1 MSIIRSVPALL
12 LVSLVM
18 LTPFQSSLQAQ
29 EGRYELG
36 RRLQRFERAW
46 QEASPKERAA
56 STVPMQAAVSA
67 FFSLRWLDA
76 ARQLDEASTC
86 FKVPVA
92 NDSNYRWCMAQ
103 RCVASPMLADISD
116 RQLNI
121 SLSPFYSIDAAPD
134 ESLRIRFLLRP
145 LLDSDDLFSSGR
157 APEDDSSSSVLRE
170 LDSVPLGGGNWT
182 VELPILNEGDYW
194 LVTEALWDDQRIE
207 VARTIISRTKS
218 LSPRLN
224 NLTTAIDI
232 GKNDGTASGRATLRN
247 CMNLL
252 ADVRDGSIQ
261 EIDYPAH
268 RLLLDCERL
277 IELRLDSRAYFN
289 QSLSGNVWMALGK
302 EKRTAVCRIYV
313 PKAGDDTPRP
323 VLFLFHGAG
332 GSENMF
338 FETYGAGRTIEL
350 ANARGWIV
358 VAPRQ
363 SLLGGLGMSAE
374 QMVQVLE
381 DHVSIDRQQIFF
393 MGHSMGASQAV
404 NQSVLTPKLPRAVV
418 ALGGGGRP
426 GKTTNPTT
434 SWFIGAG
441 DRDFGLRGAQAL
453 ETSLKA
459 NGVDVDLKVYPNVEH
474 MVIVQAALDD
484 VFAFLDRMK

>member
-1 MSIIRSVPALL
+1 MAIIRSVHALM

-18 LTPFQSSLQAQ
+18 LTHFQSSLQAQ

-46 QEASPKERAA
+46 QEASPAAREA

-76 ARQLDEASTC
+76 ARQLDEASAC
-86 FKVPVA
+86 FNVPVA
-92 NDSNYRWCMAQ
+92 NDNNYRWCMAQ
-103 RCVASPMLADISD
+103 RCVASPMIADVSD
-116 RQLNI
+116 RKLNI
-121 SLSPFYSIDAAPD
+121 RISPFYSLDTAPD
-134 ESLRIRFLLRP
+134 DSLKIRFQLQP
-145 LLDSDDLFSSGR
+145 LLDRDELFTWGR
-157 APEDDSSSSVLRE
+157 ASEDDSSRIAWHELASVSK
-170 LDSVPLGGGNWT
+170 DGGNWT
-182 VELPILNEGDYW
+182 FELPTLDEGDYW
-194 LVTEALWDDQRIE
+194 LVTEALWDDNRIE
-207 VARTIISRTKS
+207 VARTIISRTEA
-218 LSPRLN
+218 LSQRLD
-224 NLTTAIDI
+224 NLTTALQI
-232 GKNDGTASGRATLRN
+232 GKNDGTPSGRATLRN
-247 CMNLL
+247 CVNLL

-261 EIDYPAH
+261 EIDYPVH
-268 RLLLDCERL
+268 RILLDCERL
-277 IELRLDSRAYFN
+277 VELRLDSRAFFN
-289 QSLSGNVWMALGK
+289 QSVHGNAWMALGK

-313 PKAGDDTPRP
+313 PKDGNDNPRP

-338 FETYGAGRTIEL
+338 FETYGAGRAIEL
-350 ANARGWIV
+350 ANERGWIV

-374 QMVQVLE
+374 QMLQVLE
-381 DHVSIDRQQIFF
+381 EHVSIDRDRVFF
-393 MGHSMGASQAV
+393 IGHSMGASQAV
-404 NQSVLTPKLPRAVV
+404 SQSVLAPKLPRGVV

-441 DRDFGLRGAQAL
+441 DRDFGLRGAQTLGSA
-453 ETSLKA
+453 LKA
-459 NGVDVDLKVYPNVEH
+459 TGVNVDLKVYPNVEH

-484 VFAFLDRMK
+484 VFAFLDSLQ